1 MCGRFAF
8 FAKGQFGYESLQLP
22 EPSPFER
29 YNIAPSQDLL
39 AIRTDPETRRP
50 EWVMLRWG
58 LVPFWSKE
66 PGGKRPL
73 INARAEGIE
82 TKPSF
87 RGPIRHRRCIVPA
100 SGFYEWRRE
109 GTGKQPYFV
118 RPAEDEVF
126 ALAAIWDHWEG
137 KQGEVIE
144 SVAIITTSANELMQP
159 IHDRM
164 PVILGKEDVAAWIA
178 PTTKLEKALPMLKPC
193 SLTRMMTYS
202 VSSLVNSARHDGPA
216 CVAKVD
222 ESVPDQF

>member
-1 MCGRFAF
+1 MGHASLGLGAFLVQGTRGQTSAHQCPGRGNRDQTLLPRA
-8 FAKGQFGYESLQLP
+8 YTPPSL
-22 EPSPFER
+22 
-29 YNIAPSQDLL
+29 
-39 AIRTDPETRRP
+39 
-50 EWVMLRWG
+50 
-58 LVPFWSKE
+58 
-66 PGGKRPL
+66 
-73 INARAEGIE
+73 
-82 TKPSF
+82 
-87 RGPIRHRRCIVPA
+87 HRPA

-164 PVILGKEDVAAWIA
+164 PVIFEEEDVAEWIA